1 MYQLVRL
8 RMVDLGYKFLIIY
21 EDREDIELVDKNAE
35 SFSVF
40 LSVDLNKIVKPCIFE
55 EYNNWK
61 NTRIIQRTKGEKWNC

>member
-1 MYQLVRL
+1 
-8 RMVDLGYKFLIIY
+8 MVDLGYKSLDIY

-55 EYNNWK
+55 EHNNWK
-61 NTRIIQRTKGEKWNC
+61 KHQNYSENEGEKMELLNR